1 MRIKYRIHP
10 DASSA
15 TEILQ
20 KKVFYRKELEL
31 PLSKKSAKKR
41 LQKLSSGAYTWP
53 FRFSLER
60 DLPETVEGLSENSI
74 SYRVVALVQKCYLA
88 KNVRVSQPIRV
99 IRTLGQDTLDTIPL
113 EQVVSPNIL
122 LYSMKHELTKIF

>member
-1 MRIKYRIHP
+1 MRIKYRIPP

-74 SYRVVALVQKCYLA
+74 SYRIVALVQKCYLA

-122 LYSMKHELTKIF
+122 PCSMKHELTKIF